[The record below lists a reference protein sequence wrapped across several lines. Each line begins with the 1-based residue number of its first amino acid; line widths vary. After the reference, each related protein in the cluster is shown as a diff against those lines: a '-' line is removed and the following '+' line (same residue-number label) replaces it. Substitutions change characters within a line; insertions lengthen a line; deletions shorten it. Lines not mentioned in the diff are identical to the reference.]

1 MNSFL
6 ILEAA
11 NLRKEPSVNSEKVGL
26 LSSGVV
32 VHFTETIASDN
43 RVWIRISEYNA
54 WTVEENGYHLPD
66 NYKENDFLKSMIFIL
81 KWEGGYVN
89 DPNDP
94 GGETK
99 YGISKRSF
107 PDLDIANLNLEK
119 ALDIYLEN
127 YWIPSNSNNLEWP
140 LNLVHFNF
148 SINAG
153 LSAASNIFV
162 ENVNEYL
169 LKQKKYYESL
179 SLFKIYGKSWLNRLE
194 DLQKHIA

>member
-94 GGETK
+94 GGKTK

>member
-66 NYKENDFLKSMIFIL
+66 NYKENDFIMFGPESR
-81 KWEGGYVN
+81 
-89 DPNDP
+89 
-94 GGETK
+94 
-99 YGISKRSF
+99 GIPEDLLNKFKDNNITIPMLPIGRS
-107 PDLDIANLNLEK
+107 LNL
-119 ALDIYLEN
+119 
-127 YWIPSNSNNLEWP
+127 SNSVAIIL
-140 LNLVHFNF
+140 
-148 SINAG
+148 
-153 LSAASNIFV
+153 
-162 ENVNEYL
+162 
-169 LKQKKYYESL
+169 YESL
-179 SLFKIYGKSWLNRLE
+179 RQQGFNY
-194 DLQKHIA
+194 

>member
-194 DLQKHIA
+194 DLQKHIT